1 MANFLKQYEIL
12 YNKANA
18 DLTAA
23 NILYARFNEGNSELD
38 LEIICFHLQQ
48 CAEKLLKSILSKNE
62 IYYPKVHDLD
72 TLFSI
77 TVNNNIELNTD
88 RDILIELNDYAVEGR
103 YAMMH
108 DDMENIQDI
117 FITISSLMESVY
129 HMLNDE

>member
-1 MANFLKQYEIL
+1 MANFLNQY
-12 YNKANA
+12 K
-18 DLTAA
+18 
-23 NILYARFNEGNSELD
+23 
-38 LEIICFHLQQ
+38 
-48 CAEKLLKSILSKNE
+48 

-77 TVNNNIELNTD
+77 AVNNNIELNTD

-117 FITISSLMESVY
+117 FITISSLMESVN
-129 HMLNDE
+129 HILKE